1 MRRFAVAVIVAVCLG
16 APVVEMFDQWDHTL
30 QDGNDTEASVIIVA
44 LCVGVALSVA
54 GILIARIR
62 AMSSRSDLHS
72 SAPASVRV
80 AAPPLRIPIPTTS
93 PPIPL
98 RV

>member
-1 MRRFAVAVIVAVCLG
+1 MRPFAIAVIVAVNLG
-16 APVVEMFDQWDHTL
+16 APVAEMFDQWDHTL

-54 GILIARIR
+54 GILITRIR
-62 AMSSRSDLHS
+62 AMSSRSDRRTF
-72 SAPASVRV
+72 AVASVHV
-80 AAPPLRIPIPTTS
+80 AAPPVRLPLPTIS
-93 PPIPL
+93 PPIAL